1 MTSPVSGKYCNVSD
15 VHVNVLR
22 VKLLLFTDSE
32 AVGFC
37 VHLSDH
43 VTSLTGEVLRGALRN
58 PNSGIHCNKLPPSKE
73 DVGDLVNS

>member
-1 MTSPVSGKYCNVSD
+1 VSD
-15 VHVNVLR
+15 VHVNVLLS
-22 VKLLLFTDSE
+22 VKLLFTDSD

-43 VTSLTGEVLRGALRN
+43 VTSLIREVLRGALRN